1 MNIIMKF
8 PYELSWWGRVK
19 LTLMLL
25 TLATFVLYLYN

>member
-1 MNIIMKF
+1 MNKIMKF

-25 TLATFVLYLYN
+25 TSATLVLYLYN